1 MKYYLVSDIHGFFS
15 EFHFALTQAGF
26 FNDPQPHKLVLL
38 GDLFDR
44 GKEAVKVESFV
55 LDLIE
60 KDAVILIR
68 GNHEDLFE
76 EFVTI
81 DRCSPFKHH
90 MSNGTFDT
98 ALQLTGLNLAS
109 ALCNPNSFVSFA
121 KQTPFFCNII
131 PRLRN
136 FYETKHYIF
145 VHGWIPCIHEKTGY
159 SHCSNWHS
167 ASDKEWAKARWYNG
181 IDAAMTVQEDK
192 IIVCGHWHTSY
203 GHSKYLNDG
212 DEFGSKANFKP
223 YYNKGI
229 IAIDGCTAYSGI
241 VNVVVLDDDELIK

>member
-44 GKEAVKVESFV
+44 GNEAVKVESFV

-98 ALQLTGLNLAS
+98 ALQLTGFDFVT
-109 ALCNPNSFVSFA
+109 ALSHPDSFIVSA
-121 KQTPFFCNII
+121 KQTLFFRSII
-131 PRLRN
+131 PHLRN
-136 FYETKHYIF
+136 FYETAHYIF
-145 VHGWIPCIHEKTGY
+145 VHGWIPCIRENTGY
-159 SHCSNWHS
+159 SYYSNWRS
-167 ASDKEWAKARWYNG
+167 TSNMEWAKARWYNG

-192 IIVCGHWHTSY
+192 TIVCGHWHTSY
-203 GHSKYLNDG
+203 GHSKYLNNG
-212 DEFGSKANFKP
+212 NEFGPNAHFEP

-229 IAIDGCTAYSGI
+229 IAIDGCTAYSGS
-241 VNVVVLDDDELIK
+241 VNVVVLNDDELIE